1 MNLQQKSHI
10 KKVRNVHRRR
20 LKLHRLQVW
29 NIHMM
34 FYLNRNV
41 SVWGVWLYM
50 ELLSTP
56 RHSESHKSMCSIIC
70 CLTLFTASGELQ
82 FLESPEHKK
91 TKKLFQ
97 YLSLQFRHPTKWEDG
112 YYIYL
117 QWSLETE
124 GIHEGHFH
132 DHSCDNSQ
140 CKKALCHQTLTLLN
154 FFTENICL
162 KVNGGLQSGDEVC
175 LDAWR
180 HGSWDPLVNTILVA
194 AILSPP

>member
-1 MNLQQKSHI
+1 
-10 KKVRNVHRRR
+10 
-20 LKLHRLQVW
+20 
-29 NIHMM
+29 MM

-132 DHSCDNSQ
+132 DHSCDNWQ

-154 FFTENICL
+154 FFYREYLSESKWRLT
-162 KVNGGLQSGDEVC
+162 VRRWGLFGRMTPWILRPISEYDFSSCNSITPIVQVRC
-175 LDAWR
+175 IHFR
-180 HGSWDPLVNTILVA
+180 VNTFPKQ
-194 AILSPP
+194 AIT